1 MLFISVNIFFNI
13 LYWGVILRTLISY
26 FPDLSR
32 KYYVVTRLIYQ
43 LTDPFMIPI
52 ENFTAKNL
60 NLGRIDISPILGIL
74 FINLVRNLIFQL
86 MSFVIRY
93 G

>member
-1 MLFISVNIFFNI
+1 MLYRALNIFFNI
-13 LYWGVILRTLISY
+13 LYWGIILRTLISY
-26 FPDLSR
+26 FPDMTR
-32 KYYVVTRLIYQ
+32 KYYSVTRLIYQ

-74 FINLVRNLIFQL
+74 FLNIVQSILSRILIFL
-86 MSFVIRY
+86 PIL
-93 G
+93 